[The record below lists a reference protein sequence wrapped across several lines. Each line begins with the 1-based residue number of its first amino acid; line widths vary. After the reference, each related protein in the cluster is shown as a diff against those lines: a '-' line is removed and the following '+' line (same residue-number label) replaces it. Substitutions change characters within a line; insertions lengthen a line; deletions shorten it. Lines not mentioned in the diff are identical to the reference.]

1 VRHAGLLSI
10 VRSTDEF
17 TLSNGFLM
25 RHRTPLHAAWE
36 TVTAHTYG
44 YSISR
49 EEGIAAG
56 ATLEL
61 VRRGLGSL
69 ADATV
74 ATADVRAY
82 LPALAAHHVVALRA
96 SGGVSNGDPAVGRT
110 FRLGGDS
117 SGGPVADFSSSAF
130 SLLRGFSHNAFAGT
144 RVALVNAEYRWPI
157 ARPQRGVGTWPF
169 FLQSTHAA
177 VFADAGHAWTRRF
190 QSTAIKTSAGAQISA
205 DVVAGYFAPIT
216 FTVGAALGHD
226 RSGLTRDRVSAYFRV
241 GKAF

>member
-1 VRHAGLLSI
+1 
-10 VRSTDEF
+10 
-17 TLSNGFLM
+17 
-25 RHRTPLHAAWE
+25 
-36 TVTAHTYG
+36 
-44 YSISR
+44 
-49 EEGIAAG
+49 
-56 ATLEL
+56 
-61 VRRGLGSL
+61 L

-96 SGGVSNGDPAVGRT
+96 SGGVSNGDPTVGRT

-117 SGGPVADFSSSAF
+117 SAGPVADFSSSAF

-157 ARPQRGVGTWPF
+157 ARPQRGVGTWPL
-169 FLQSTHAA
+169 FLRSTHAA

-190 QSTAIKTSAGAQISA
+190 QSRAIKTSAGAQISA

-216 FTVGAALGHD
+216 FTVGAALSHD
-226 RSGLTRDRVSAYFRV
+226 RSGLTGDRVSAYFHV